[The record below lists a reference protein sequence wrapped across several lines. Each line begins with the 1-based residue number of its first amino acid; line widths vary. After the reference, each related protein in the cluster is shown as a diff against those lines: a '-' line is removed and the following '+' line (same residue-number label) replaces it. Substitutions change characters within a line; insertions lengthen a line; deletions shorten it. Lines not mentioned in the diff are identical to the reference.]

1 MAEKIIPVNNLIE
14 FGVIKD
20 MPTVGLA
27 PNTFTD
33 TRNIRLRDGAVWKMK
48 GDTALA
54 NSLNPTMPTNYSA
67 GEIVY
72 ITWWNN
78 PNLIPNNNTYY
89 IVIVE
94 QKLTAD
100 SSCPIQVCTVPFKSP
115 CSKSCKNFSS
125 TALIVIAKLISLSFS
140 NSINYIGW

>member
-78 PNLIPNNNTYY
+78 PNLIPTNNTYY

-94 QKLTAD
+94 QKLTAEKP
-100 SSCPIQVCTVPFKSP
+100 SLAVPVP
-115 CSKSCKNFSS
+115 
-125 TALIVIAKLISLSFS
+125 
-140 NSINYIGW
+140 

>member
-67 GEIVY
+67 GDFVRVLGYCVDSGNTNGSASIYFNPDNTWVEI
-72 ITWWNN
+72 
-78 PNLIPNNNTYY
+78 
-89 IVIVE
+89 
-94 QKLTAD
+94 
-100 SSCPIQVCTVPFKSP
+100 S
-115 CSKSCKNFSS
+115 
-125 TALIVIAKLISLSFS
+125 
-140 NSINYIGW
+140 